1 MISAENS
8 PLIGIPESH
17 PNGKASNGTQERN
30 PDGDPLKNPSFTG
43 ILKNPGESM
52 PWAKGP
58 LRRSETED
66 WPLSYEQ
73 LR

>member
-8 PLIGIPESH
+8 PLIGIPDGH

-30 PDGDPLKNPSFTG
+30 PDGDPLKKPSFTG

-52 PWAKGP
+52 LGDCGDSGRWTAGRPVTVFSK
-58 LRRSETED
+58 
-66 WPLSYEQ
+66 
-73 LR
+73 